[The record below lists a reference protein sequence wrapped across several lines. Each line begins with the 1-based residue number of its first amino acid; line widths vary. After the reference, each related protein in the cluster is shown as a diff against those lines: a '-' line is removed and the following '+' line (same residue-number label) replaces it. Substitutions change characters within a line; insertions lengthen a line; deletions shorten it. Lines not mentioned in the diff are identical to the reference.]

1 MSDARTIDPELLTEE
16 LAVISRKTKKTDE
29 DKALLAPLLEQT
41 LSAGAKTYLE
51 ELAAEFVYG
60 YEKKVSSKYLEK
72 GIAVEDDSI
81 ALYGTVTFTEMSK
94 NTERR
99 TNEWITGECDLL
111 YPSKITD
118 IKSSWS
124 MDTFPKVSDQG
135 RDADYE
141 WQGRGYMMLW
151 DKPAFEIAYCLVNTP
166 EELIGYEDPDLHYVD
181 HINPA
186 LRVTTV
192 AYTRDMALEERI
204 KVKVAS
210 ARRYIEKA
218 VRQIVIEHGGDS
230 EPRPAAVIPDQPTK
244 PVAQPVTRPIVR
256 IPETI
261 DF

>member
-1 MSDARTIDPELLTEE
+1 MKPFIVRCSSLGRIMSDARTIDPDLMTEE

-29 DKALLAPLLEQT
+29 EKAMLAPLLEQT

-81 ALYGTVTFTEMSK
+81 DLYGTVTFTEMVK

-99 TNEWITGECDLL
+99 TNDWITGECDLL

-124 MDTFPKVSDQG
+124 LDTFPKVADQG

-151 DKPAFEIAYCLVNTP
+151 GKPTFEIAYCLVNTP

-218 VRQIVIEHGGDS
+218 VRQIVIEHGG
-230 EPRPAAVIPDQPTK
+230 EAA
-244 PVAQPVTRPIVR
+244 
-256 IPETI
+256 
-261 DF
+261 